1 MNKDTKGEFIHYL
14 EVRISDA
21 LKALNSDDKKEAAWC
36 LKAALQ
42 QIQITRDVIQ
52 EPDASPSPASR
63 PRRRRIVAKDSTK
76 V

>member
-1 MNKDTKGEFIHYL
+1 MNKDEKGEFIHYL

-21 LKALNSDDKKEAAWC
+21 LKALKSGDKDEAVWC

-52 EPDASPSPASR
+52 EPAPPPPPPPHR
-63 PRRRRIVAKDSTK
+63 GQHERMR
-76 V
+76 